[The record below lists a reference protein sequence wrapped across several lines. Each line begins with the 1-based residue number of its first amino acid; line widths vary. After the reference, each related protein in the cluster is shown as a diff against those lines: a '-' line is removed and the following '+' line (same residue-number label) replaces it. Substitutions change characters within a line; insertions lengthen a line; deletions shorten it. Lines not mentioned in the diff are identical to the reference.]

1 MYRGGNIMI
10 KKGYITLVFSIL
22 LLFLG
27 TLLIN
32 IKNNTLTNEAFIPAG
47 ILSVIFIVVQII
59 SVRLRKNAD
68 NYLLSPAPPPPG
80 TYPAGLTSAARVQPR
95 GCKGRS
101 PLHKKTKNLP
111 LPRRGRG
118 SGGWG
123 QKSKLKAG

>member
-1 MYRGGNIMI
+1 MI

-59 SVRLRKNAD
+59 SVKLRKNAD
-68 NYLLSPAPPPPG
+68 NYLLS
-80 TYPAGLTSAARVQPR
+80 LVMFMSSISAIMI
-95 GCKGRS
+95 
-101 PLHKKTKNLP
+101 
-111 LPRRGRG
+111 
-118 SGGWG
+118 
-123 QKSKLKAG
+123 

>member
-59 SVRLRKNAD
+59 SVKLRKNAD
-68 NYLLSPAPPPPG
+68 NYLLS
-80 TYPAGLTSAARVQPR
+80 LVMFMSSISAIMILRLKPDLYMHQIVWICI
-95 GCKGRS
+95 GS
-101 PLHKKTKNLP
+101 HK
-111 LPRRGRG
+111 R
-118 SGGWG
+118 
-123 QKSKLKAG
+123 A

>member
-59 SVRLRKNAD
+59 SVKLRKMRIII
-68 NYLLSPAPPPPG
+68 Y
-80 TYPAGLTSAARVQPR
+80 Y
-95 GCKGRS
+95 
-101 PLHKKTKNLP
+101 H
-111 LPRRGRG
+111 
-118 SGGWG
+118 
-123 QKSKLKAG
+123 

>member
-1 MYRGGNIMI
+1 MI

-59 SVRLRKNAD
+59 SVKLRKNAD
-68 NYLLSPAPPPPG
+68 NYLLSLVMFMSSISAIMILRLKPDLYMHQIVWICIGPIVFFLI
-80 TYPAGLTSAARVQPR
+80 LTVS
-95 GCKGRS
+95 GR
-101 PLHKKTKNLP
+101 LF
-111 LPRRGRG
+111 
-118 SGGWG
+118 
-123 QKSKLKAG
+123 